1 MHRHLAQLIAGAWIL
16 LAPPVAAAPAVTAAT
31 PAYRTGAPLAYTG
44 GFGEPHCGACHFRT
58 GNDARGQAVIRAPA
72 SYRPG
77 DVHQIT
83 VVIEHPDLRAA
94 GFQLAVRFADGD
106 AAGRQAGRLEALD
119 ADVAVDT
126 GPGEVRYAGHTEE
139 GTALAG
145 RGVARWTL
153 RWTAPDAA
161 GTVVFHAAVN
171 AADGDD
177 SEFGDHILLAR
188 HLSYPAQE
196 K

>member
-1 MHRHLAQLIAGAWIL
+1 MYRHLAPLIAAASIL
-16 LAPPVAAAPAVTAAT
+16 LAPPVT
-31 PAYRTGAPLAYTG
+31 YRTGAPLAYTG
-44 GFGEPHCGACHFRT
+44 GFDEPHCGACHFRT
-58 GNDARGQAVIRAPA
+58 GNDDRGQAVIRAPA

-77 DVHQIT
+77 GVYQIT
-83 VVIEHPDLRAA
+83 VAVEHPDLRAG

-106 AAGRQAGRLEALD
+106 AEGRQAGRLEAVD

-126 GPGEVRYAGHTEE
+126 GPGGVRYAGHTEE
-139 GTALAG
+139 GTAPAG
-145 RGVARWTL
+145 PGVARWTL
-153 RWTAPDAA
+153 RWTAPDVP

-188 HLSYPAQE
+188 HLSYPARE